1 MNRMICGVFGAGMC
15 LLAGCSD
22 GVKEQVRKHDFR
34 TVRAAQRQAQLA
46 AAPSP
51 IANVADMPG
60 WTTDFQGAT
69 AFAKENNQRTVVFV
83 QDGNSGPS
91 QKMKTAL
98 NASEVAKISG
108 GAQRVTIDLQQSPEL
123 ASQFQVHGPS
133 VLIMEPSGNVTV
145 RQDGSV
151 NKSQLVASLQ

>member
-1 MNRMICGVFGAGMC
+1 MC
-15 LLAGCSD
+15 IRD
-22 GVKEQVRKHDFR
+22 RVRKHDFR